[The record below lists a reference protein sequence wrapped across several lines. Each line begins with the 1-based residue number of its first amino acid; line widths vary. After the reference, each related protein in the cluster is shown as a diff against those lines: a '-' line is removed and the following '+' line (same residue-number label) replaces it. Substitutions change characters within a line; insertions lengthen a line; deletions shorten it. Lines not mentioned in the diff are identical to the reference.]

1 MTLHARLAALQQ
13 SLRAESLQPSLA
25 AATGRTTRQQKRAA
39 GAYYT
44 PLPLVDFVTELVLEP
59 LRSAVGA
66 PLRVLDPAAGDG
78 RFLRSAHALLQSAGV
93 SSELIGFERDAVVA
107 AATAAALPHA
117 TIHTAE
123 ALLAAPALPL
133 ADAVLGNPPYMRSV
147 HLRRTDAA
155 LWHGLRSQFAAT
167 STGEWDLYGAFIE
180 KSLAWVRPGGRVG
193 LVVPSRWLTA
203 GFASKL
209 RARVGA
215 ELQTV
220 VDFGS
225 QQIFDGATTYVA
237 AIVLQRAGGGTA
249 QALPTDSVTVAH
261 HAPHGWSIAAV
272 ARDVI
277 AQVATPWR
285 LRPTPSL
292 ACGGPTL
299 HDVARVVK
307 GAGTNADG
315 VFVVEVVHSP
325 TLVAPNLTLVRTSD
339 GALHEVERAALV
351 PVWRGRDVGGTA
363 PTHAC
368 IFPYRDAGL
377 LTPAQLATE
386 WPRVAAYL
394 ATQRS
399 RLEARER
406 GRFAGATYYCFGRPQ
421 NLVWLLAPAAKVVL
435 PDVTRGG
442 RASLDSGSLVLDTAY
457 ALRPR
462 SDAPVHYRSLPWW
475 RTLLASPVIRIW
487 LNATG
492 IPLRGDYMRMK
503 TAYLRTLPLPPPSAA
518 LTASIVAAEAGAWAA
533 STAALREAYQV
544 PSAQW
549 SSSSS
554 SSAGPTTDS

>member
-1 MTLHARLAALQQ
+1 MTLQRRLVVLQQ
-13 SLRAESLQPSLA
+13 ALHSDSSKPSHGD
-25 AATGRTTRQQKRAA
+25 ATGRSTRQQKRAA

-44 PLPLVDFVTELVLEP
+44 PLSLVDFVTELVLTP
-59 LRSAVGA
+59 LLSSSGA
-66 PLRVLDPAAGDG
+66 LRILDPAAGDG
-78 RFLRSAHALLQSAGV
+78 RFLRSAHNVLQRAGV
-93 SSELIGFERDAVVA
+93 RSELIGFERDPVVA

-117 TIHTAE
+117 TVHTAE
-123 ALLAAPALPL
+123 ALLAAPVLPL

-155 LWHGLRSQFAAT
+155 LWHGLRLQFAAT

-180 KSLAWVRPGGRVG
+180 KSLQWVRPGGRVG

-237 AIVLQRAGGGTA
+237 AIVLQRAAAGTE
-249 QALPTDSVTVAH
+249 QAALTSAVTVAH
-261 HAPHGWSIAAV
+261 HGTHGWSVASVPRDAV
-272 ARDVI
+272 
-277 AQVATPWR
+277 AQVAAPWR
-285 LRPTPSL
+285 LRSTPTL
-292 ACGGPTL
+292 ACGGPAL
-299 HDVARVVK
+299 HDVASVVK
-307 GAGTNADG
+307 GAGTNADS
-315 VFVVEVVHSP
+315 VFVVEVVRSATAVDP
-325 TLVAPNLTLVRTSD
+325 TLTHVRTSD
-339 GALHEVERAALV
+339 GALHELESAALV
-351 PVWRGRDVGGTA
+351 PVWRGRDVGGAA
-363 PTHAC
+363 PTRAC
-368 IFPYRDAGL
+368 IFPYRDGRL
-377 LTPAQLATE
+377 LDPEQLVVM
-386 WPRVAAYL
+386 WPRVAAYF
-394 ATQRS
+394 ATQR
-399 RLEARER
+399 RHLEARER

-421 NLVWLLAPAAKVVL
+421 NLAWLLAPTAKVVL

-442 RASLDSGSLVLDTAY
+442 RASLDTGSLVLDSAY

-462 SDAPVHYRSLPWW
+462 SDAPAHYQSLPWW
-475 RTLLASPVIRIW
+475 RVLLASPVIRLW
-487 LNATG
+487 LDATG

-503 TAYLRTLPLPPPSAA
+503 TAYLRTLPLPPPSTA
-518 LTASIVAAEAGAWAA
+518 LTASIAAAEAGAWAV

-544 PSAQW
+544 SSAQW